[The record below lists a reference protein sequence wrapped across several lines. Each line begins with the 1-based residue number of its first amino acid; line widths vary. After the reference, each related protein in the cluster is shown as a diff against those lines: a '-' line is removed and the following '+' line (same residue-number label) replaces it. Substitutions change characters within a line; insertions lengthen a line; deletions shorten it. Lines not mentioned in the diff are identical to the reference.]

1 MGKIVVY
8 APKHLKVV
16 REDIEKHLDP
26 AEKWELDIVLKPEEL
41 EKIIS
46 EAEILVAFPCSK
58 DILLKGKNL
67 KWVQALSVGV
77 DAFPLEELM
86 ARGAVVTNGKGIHRV
101 HMAEYAIGAM
111 VMLARNV
118 HVFMRRQFEG
128 TWDRRSEQGE
138 INGAT
143 LGILGLGTIGQEV
156 ARKAAFMGMR
166 VIGLKNNP
174 SPVTHVEK
182 VVGMEDIGWLF
193 SESDYII
200 DLLPGT
206 PETKHLVDAALLN
219 QMKRSACLINMG
231 RGTTVKEADLIPVL
245 QEGKIRAFWSDV
257 FEQEPLPED
266 SPLWKMDN
274 VVITPHICGESTKY
288 MEKAMEIIGHNL
300 KVYQSGEGEMMNVVD
315 PQKGY

>member
-1 MGKIVVY
+1 MGKMVVY
-8 APKHLKVV
+8 APKYLKVE
-16 REDIEKHLDP
+16 RSEIEKHLNPSRD
-26 AEKWELDIVLKPEEL
+26 WQLDIVLKPEEL
-41 EKIIS
+41 EKIIP
-46 EAEILVAFPCSK
+46 EAEILVAFPCNK
-58 DILLKGKNL
+58 DIMLKGKNL

-86 ARGAVVTNGKGIHRV
+86 AQGAVVTNGKGIHRI
-101 HMAEYAIGAM
+101 HMAEYATMAM

-118 HVFMRRQFEG
+118 HIFMRRQFEG
-128 TWDRRSEQGE
+128 SWDRRSEQGE

-143 LGILGLGTIGQEV
+143 LGVLGLGTIGQEV

-174 SPVTHVEK
+174 KPVPHVEK
-182 VVGMEDIGWLF
+182 VVGMEGIGWLF

-200 DLLPGT
+200 NLLPGT
-206 PETKHLVDAALLN
+206 PETEHMVDASLLS

-231 RGTTVKEADLIPVL
+231 RGSTVKEADLISVL
-245 QEGKIRAFWSDV
+245 KEGKIRAFWSDV
-257 FEQEPLPED
+257 FEQEPLPKD
-266 SPLWKMDN
+266 SPLWNMEN

-300 KVYQSGEGEMMNVVD
+300 KVYQTGEGEMINVVD

>member
-1 MGKIVVY
+1 MRKMVVY
-8 APKHLKVV
+8 APKYLKVI

-26 AEKWELDIVLKPEEL
+26 AEKWQLDIVLKPEEL
-41 EKIIS
+41 EKIIQ
-46 EAEILVAFPCSK
+46 EAEILVAFPCKK
-58 DILLKGKNL
+58 DIILEGKKL

-86 ARGAVVTNGKGIHRV
+86 AQGAVVTNGKGIHRI
-101 HMAEYAIGAM
+101 HMAEYAIAAM

-118 HVFMRRQFEG
+118 HIFMRRQFEG
-128 TWDRRSEQGE
+128 NWDRRSDQGE

-174 SPVTHVEK
+174 SPIPYVER
-182 VVGMEDIGWLF
+182 VVGMDDIGWLF
-193 SESDYII
+193 RESDYLVN
-200 DLLPGT
+200 LLPGT
-206 PETKHLVDAALLN
+206 PDTEHMVDASLLN
-219 QMKRSACLINMG
+219 QMKPSACLINMG
-231 RGTTVKEADLIPVL
+231 RGSTVKEEDLITAL
-245 QEGKIRAFWSDV
+245 EEGKIRAFWSDV
-257 FEQEPLPED
+257 FEQEPLPEN
-266 SPLWKMDN
+266 SPLWRMEN

-288 MEKAMEIIGHNL
+288 MEKAMDIIGHNL
-300 KVYQSGEGEMMNVVD
+300 KVYQTGEGDMINVVD